1 VHRDE
6 DFKALIMK
14 AQVGVIRID
23 AAGAIGFTNPCMVR
37 MLGYD
42 SEGELVG
49 RSILYII
56 KKSERNG
63 VIEKFLSR
71 ERGASDSYFVSLS
84 RKDGSTFT
92 ARFSSVPMGEGD
104 LFAGSCMVVID
115 VTREARL
122 FDRLKLSEARFRNLS
137 RHLPAAIFE
146 LDADSNI
153 RYCNDFAHDLLGID
167 GPGCQRSL
175 RSFVA
180 ADELARYDRLMTEAF
195 GGRDRGAVPLDLVRK
210 GCERLP
216 ALWSVALE
224 RWRDGSP
231 LASVVVIEVASVL
244 ASIFSFNESVF
255 SSYGLTSRELAV
267 AKSLASGLI
276 YKEIAYELGISL
288 STVRTHTMSLYRKIG
303 IHSREELVDLA
314 NSWQVERYGKNSI
327 IQKLIHKKILN
338 TLAR

>member
-6 DFKALIMK
+6 DFKAYILK
-14 AQVGVIRID
+14 AQVGIIRID
-23 AAGAIGFTNPCMVR
+23 AAGAIGFINPFMVR

-42 SEGELVG
+42 SEGELIG
-49 RSILYII
+49 RSIMDTI
-56 KKSERNG
+56 KKTEGCG
-63 VIEKFLSR
+63 VIEKFLGR
-71 ERGASDSYFVSLS
+71 KGGASESYFLTLA
-84 RKDGSTFT
+84 RKDGSTFI
-92 ARFSSVPMGEGD
+92 ARFSSVSLGED
-104 LFAGSCMVVID
+104 DSFIGSCMVVTDI
-115 VTREARL
+115 TREARL
-122 FDRLKLSEARFRNLS
+122 FDRLKMSEARFRNLS
-137 RHLPAAIFE
+137 RQLPAAIFE

-167 GPGCQRSL
+167 GLGCRRSL

-180 ADELARYDRLMTEAF
+180 EDELSRYDRLMAEAF

-224 RWRDGSP
+224 RWRDGKP
-231 LASVVVIEVASVL
+231 LASVVVIEVTSVL
-244 ASIFSFNESVF
+244 ASIFAFNESEL

-327 IQKLIHKKILN
+327 IRKLFQKKFIN
-338 TLAR
+338 MSAS